1 LIRLVKYSFTLMIV
15 AAFAIVLAGN
25 LSASDRLPESPVP
38 AFLPNTQQPDTTR
51 PPLVYPVPV
60 DQGDPYQELED
71 HSPFYLKDPPNIKRE
86 IVYDPLS
93 GEYVFVS
100 KVGNFEYREPVSM
113 DMKEYRDYDNKKGI
127 RNYWKERTTSTDP
140 QTASSIIPA
149 IYIGGEAFDRIF
161 GGNTI
166 DIRPQGS
173 AEITFGVR
181 SVNREDPQLDVRQRR
196 TTNFDFNQK
205 IQMNVIAKIGDKIE
219 FKTNYNTEAT
229 FQFENKLA
237 LKYEGK
243 EDEII
248 KLIEAGN
255 VSMPLNTTLIS
266 GSQSLFGI
274 KTKMQFGRTTL
285 TTVFSQQE
293 SETKNITV
301 QGGAQT
307 NEFKLSSLDYEENR
321 HFFVNQYFR
330 ERYEDALQTLPIV
343 SSDIN
348 ITKVEV
354 WVTNIGAPVTEN
366 RNIVAF
372 TDLGEGKSEWIFNKA
387 IQPTIGPPLPTNRSN
402 NLVSR
407 LDTASIRNINS
418 VTAYLTGDP
427 LNIGKNG
434 YLVPGQDFEK
444 VENARKLSPTEFSF
458 NSKLG
463 FISLNTSLNADQT
476 LAVAYQ
482 YTVIGYDSI
491 FQVGEFSDQGINT
504 PNCLAAKLLKSTSI
518 NTRMPMWNL
527 MMKNVYSIRA
537 FQVNRDDFT
546 FNILF
551 KGNENGVPTG
561 YFSEGKDEVKGVPLI
576 HLMNLDNLNQQTNPV
591 KGGDGVFDF
600 LDNAATGGGT
610 INSSNGRIYFTVLE
624 PFGSHIR
631 KNIFADD
638 PDLANKYAYDSLY
651 TLTKAGAE
659 QFPEK
664 NKFILEGFYKSQSGS
679 EINLNALNVPQGSV
693 RVTAGGVP
701 LSENVDYTVD
711 YTLGR
716 VRIINEGILSSG
728 TPINISLESNTM
740 FAIQQKRMMGLRVDH
755 EINKD
760 FKIGGTLLNLHE
772 RPLTQ
777 KVNYGD
783 DPISNTIYGLD
794 MSYRTQSRW
803 LTKMIDKIPGIS
815 TKEISRINFDGEFAH
830 FLPGHSRAVG
840 KTGTSYI
847 DDFEG
852 AKSTIDLRQPNTWFL
867 ASTPQ
872 GQLDAFPEAGP
883 GSQLNYGKNRAK
895 LAWYIIDP
903 LFYDRFG
910 TLRPGNVDKNELS
923 KNSVRQV
930 LETEV
935 FPNKQLPSGIP
946 TNIAVLNL
954 AYYPSERGPYNF
966 DVLPNT
972 YSRGINQQG
981 FLESPETRWGGI
993 MRRIEST
1000 DFEATN
1006 IEYIEFWMMDPFTE
1020 DPDNAGD
1027 LYINLG
1033 DISED
1038 ILRDGRKF
1046 YENGLPTSEVVE
1058 NVDTTIWGRV
1068 PTIQALVESFSSIG
1082 GSRQFQDVGYDGLR
1096 DLDERSFHA
1105 PNFLDIIRDQFGAQS
1120 EAYQNALEDP
1130 SADNFQYFRGSQL
1143 DSDSRYSS
1151 ILERY
1156 KNFNGPDGNSP
1167 TDDQNPEN
1175 YPTSATSMPNVEDI
1189 NRDNTL
1195 SEAERYFQY
1204 RIRLDPNKMVV
1215 GENFIADIQEAVG
1228 IPLSNGEVGE
1238 VKWYQFKIPLNQ
1250 PERIVGSIQDFR
1262 SIRFIRMFFNGFEK
1276 PIVARF
1282 ATLELVRGEWR
1293 KYRYNLESPGEYLV
1307 NDDANGTRF
1316 DIAAVNI
1323 EENGRR
1329 EPIPYVVPPGIDR
1342 EINYGTT
1349 SLVQLNEQSM
1359 QFTVDNLL
1367 DGDARAAFKTTDF
1380 DFRQYKK
1387 LKMYVHAEKL
1397 IEAENLE
1404 YGDLTVFIRLGNDFT
1419 ENYYEYEIPL
1429 SFTPWGT
1436 TYLDAEA
1443 IWPESNRFEIDLE
1456 QLVSVKQNRNIA
1468 MRDPNSDIRLN
1479 YPYIEYIGDHIV
1491 KVLGSPSISDINGI
1505 MIGVRN
1511 PKRLSISSNDDGN
1524 SKSAIIWVNELR
1536 VSDFDNK
1543 GGWAAT
1549 ARVETMLADVGRV
1562 VVSGAHSSPGFGS
1575 LDMKV
1580 NETARQATTSFDI
1593 ATDID
1598 LGKFLPA
1605 KTGVKIPMHIDYGE
1619 SHIKPEYNPLDPD
1632 IKLKDDLDSYA
1643 TKSQK
1648 DSLSRIVKDYTQRKN
1663 INFINVRKVRVGNA
1677 SPPKIYDIE
1686 NLSVSYAYS
1695 EIYQRNIDL
1704 EFDLRKNYR
1713 GGIGYNFSN
1722 SPKIVQPFNK
1732 AGWARKPAFQL
1743 IKDFNFYYLPK
1754 NFAFR
1759 TDMNR
1764 SNNNKKFR
1772 NKSEGDIITYPISA
1786 KTWTWN
1792 RNYDLKFDL
1801 TKGLTFDF
1809 SAGANAYIYEP
1820 SGNPERG
1827 SEEWKLNRDTIMDEI
1842 YRFGSKSN
1850 YNQIVKLNYTIPINK
1865 IPIFNWIT
1873 ATAGYQGTFTWTASP
1888 LSVQDRIGN
1897 TIANQNTKQLNGNLD
1912 LVKLYNK
1919 INYLKGLN
1927 TPAKGA
1933 RGSGP
1938 TPRSIDQMK
1947 RPERTNPEQTAET
1960 PADSLASGPRVN
1972 YFKIIGDQFLKLAMS
1987 VKKGSL
1993 NYTQNNGMMLPG
2005 FMPEP
2010 DLLGYN
2016 FSSRAPGWGFILG
2029 SETDIR
2035 QMASDNGWISRD
2047 SVLNQAYSKRFTENL
2062 AYKINIEPLPGLR
2075 IDISGDKTSGFNFQE
2090 YYRMDSSGIFR
2101 GFSPT
2106 QGGNFSMSFGM
2117 WKTSFVK
2124 VGEDE
2129 DSPLFDNM
2137 LEYRKIIANRLAYG
2151 NEQWINEGE
2160 NYYYDSVGAGN
2171 FPYGYGPGA
2180 QEVLMYSF
2188 LAAYKG
2194 DDPAGISLNPFPKL
2208 PIPNWTISYN
2218 GLTKIPALKNIFK
2231 NINITHGY
2239 RSSYSISSWR
2249 SNVDFDPLNTTKTY
2263 SSTNLFITRYDIGQ
2277 ITITEQFSPL
2287 FGIDVAFHNTLT
2299 ARTEYKMQRN
2309 LTMSFINNQLT
2320 EVNGS
2325 EIIIG
2330 SGYRIKN
2337 IALIIS
2343 SVTGSG
2349 RTARTNND
2357 LVLKLDLGFRKD
2369 KTTLRRVDENNSQVS
2384 AGQNRINI
2392 YVTADYMLNDR
2403 FNIQAFFKR
2412 DMSDPFVSSQ
2422 FKNSNTFAGIT
2433 MRFNLAQ

>member
-1 LIRLVKYSFTLMIV
+1 MTRFVKYAFLLLILAALAV
-15 AAFAIVLAGN
+15 AATGSSVSYQRTYYPAGLN
-25 LSASDRLPESPVP
+25 HTLI
-38 AFLPNTQQPDTTR
+38 QQPDTTR
-51 PPLVYPVPV
+51 PALVYPIPQ
-60 DQGDPYQELED
+60 DSGDPYEQLGEQ
-71 HSPFYLKDPPNIKRE
+71 SPFHLKDPPNIKRE
-86 IVYDPLS
+86 VVYDPVT
-93 GEYVFVS
+93 GQYIFIS
-100 KVGNFEYREPVSM
+100 KVGDFSYREPVSM
-113 DMKEYRDYDNKKGI
+113 NISEYREFENKKGI
-127 RNYWKERTTSTDP
+127 RNYWRERTRSSDP

-196 TTNFDFNQK
+196 TTNFDFQQK

-255 VSMPLNTTLIS
+255 VSLPLNTTLIS

-274 KTKMQFGRTTL
+274 KTKLQFGRTTV

-307 NEFKLSSLDYEENR
+307 NQFNLTSLDYEENR
-321 HFFVNQYFR
+321 HFFLSQYFR
-330 ERYEDALQTLPIV
+330 QQYEKALQSLPIV
-343 SSDIN
+343 TSDIN
-348 ITKVEV
+348 ITKIEV
-354 WVTNIGAPVTEN
+354 WVTNIGAPLSEN

-372 TDLGEGKSEWIFNKA
+372 TDLGENRFEWIYSKD
-387 IQPTIGPPLPTNRSN
+387 IQPLPGPPLPTNRAN
-402 NLVSR
+402 NLMTR
-407 LDTASIRNINS
+407 LDTAGVRNINN
-418 VTAYLTGDP
+418 VTSYLTGDP
-427 LNIGKNG
+427 LKIGRNG
-434 YLVPGQDFEK
+434 YFVPGQDFEK
-444 VENARKLSPTEFSF
+444 VENARKLSPTEYTF

-463 FISLNTSLNADQT
+463 FISLNTTLNSDQV

-482 YTVIGYDSI
+482 YSVIGYDSI

-504 PNCLAAKLLKSTSI
+504 PNCLSAKLLKSTSV

-546 FNILF
+546 LNILY
-551 KGNENGVPTG
+551 KGNQNGVPTG
-561 YFSEGKDEVKGVPLI
+561 YFTEGSEEVKGIPLI
-576 HLMNLDNLNQQTNPV
+576 HLMNLDNLNQQQNPV

-600 LDNAATGGGT
+600 MDNAATMGGT
-610 INSSNGRIYFTVLE
+610 INSQNGRIYFTVLE
-624 PFGSHIR
+624 PFGSHLR
-631 KNIFADD
+631 KKVFAND
-638 PDLANKYAYDSLY
+638 PDLANRYAYDSLY

-659 QFPEK
+659 QFPDK

-679 EINLNALNVPQGSV
+679 EINLNALNVPRGSV
-693 RVTAGGVP
+693 KVTAGGVP
-701 LSENVDYTVD
+701 LVENVDYTVD

-716 VRIINEGILSSG
+716 VRIINEGVLSSG

-760 FKIGGTLLNLHE
+760 FKLGATLLNLHE

-815 TKEISRINFDGEFAH
+815 TKEVSKINFDGEFAH

-840 KTGTSYI
+840 KSGTSYI

-852 AKSTIDLRQPNTWFL
+852 AKSTIDLRQPNSWFL
-867 ASTPQ
+867 ASAPQ
-872 GQLDAFPEAGP
+872 GQADMFPEAGP
-883 GSQLNYGKNRAK
+883 GTGLNYGKNRAK

-903 LFYDRFG
+903 LFYDRYG
-910 TLRPGNVDKNELS
+910 TLRPTNVDTEELS
-923 KNSVRQV
+923 KNSVRQI

-946 TNIAVLNL
+946 TNIAVLNM
-954 AYYPSERGPYNF
+954 AYYPNERGPYNF
-966 DVLPNT
+966 DVLPT
-972 YSRGINQQG
+972 AFSQGINSDGLLQAP
-981 FLESPETRWGGI
+981 SSRWGGI

-1006 IEYIEFWMMDPFTE
+1006 IEYIEFWMMDPFSE
-1020 DPDNAGD
+1020 DPDNSGD

-1038 ILRDGRKF
+1038 ILKDGRKF
-1046 YENGLPTSEVVE
+1046 YENGLPTSELVE

-1068 PTIQALVESFSSIG
+1068 PTIQALVESFSSVA

-1096 DLDERSFHA
+1096 DIDERSFHA

-1120 EAYQNALEDP
+1120 EAYAKALEDP
-1130 SADNFQYFRGSQL
+1130 SADNFQYFRGSRL

-1167 TDDQNPEN
+1167 TDDLNPEN
-1175 YPTSATSMPNVEDI
+1175 YPTSASSMPNVEDI

-1204 RIRLDPNKMVV
+1204 RIRLDPNNMVV
-1215 GENFIADIQEAVG
+1215 GENFISDIQVASG
-1228 IPLSNGEVGE
+1228 IRLANGETAE
-1238 VKWYQFKIPLNQ
+1238 VKWYQFKIPVSQ
-1250 PERIVGSIQDFR
+1250 PERVVGNIQDFR
-1262 SIRFIRMFFNGFEK
+1262 SIRFIRMFFRGFEK
-1276 PIVARF
+1276 PVVARF

-1316 DIAAVNI
+1316 DISAVNI

-1329 EPIPYVVPPGIDR
+1329 DPIPYVVPPGIDR

-1359 QFTVDNLL
+1359 QFTVENLQ

-1397 IEAENLE
+1397 IENEELQ
-1404 YGDLTVFIRLGNDFT
+1404 YGDLTVFIRLGTDFT

-1429 SFTPWGT
+1429 TFTPWGT
-1436 TYLDAEA
+1436 SFANAEA
-1443 IWPESNRFEIDLE
+1443 IWPDLNRFDIDLD
-1456 QLVSVKQNRNIA
+1456 QLVSIKQNRNIA

-1479 YPYIEYIGDHIV
+1479 YPYVEYVGDHVI
-1491 KVLGSPSISDINGI
+1491 KVLGSPSISDVKGI
-1505 MIGVRN
+1505 MIGIRN
-1511 PKRLSISSNDDGN
+1511 PKRLSLASKDDGLQ
-1524 SKSAIIWVNELR
+1524 KSAIIWVNELR
-1536 VSDFDNK
+1536 VTDFDNK

-1549 ARVETMLADVGRV
+1549 ARVETLLADVGRV
-1562 VVSGAHSSPGFGS
+1562 VVSGAHSTPGFGS

-1580 NETARQATTSFDI
+1580 NETSKEAITSFDI

-1605 KTGVKIPMHIDYGE
+1605 KTGLKIPMHFDYGE
-1619 SHIKPEYNPLDPD
+1619 THITPEFNPLDPD
-1632 IKLKDDLDSYA
+1632 VKLKDELKSYDSES
-1643 TKSQK
+1643 SQ
-1648 DSLSRIVKDYTQRKN
+1648 DSLKKIVKDYTQRKN
-1663 INFINVRKVRVGNA
+1663 INFINVRKDRVGTVK
-1677 SPPKIYDIE
+1677 PPRVYDVE
-1686 NLSVSYAYS
+1686 NLSLSYAYS

-1704 EFDLRKNYR
+1704 EFDLRKAYR
-1713 GGIGYNFSN
+1713 GGIGYNFN
-1722 SPKIVQPFNK
+1722 NNPKNITPFVK
-1732 AGWARKPAFQL
+1732 VSWLKSPAFQ
-1743 IKDFNFYYLPK
+1743 IVRDFNFFYLPK

-1764 SNNNKKFR
+1764 TNNTKKFR
-1772 NKSEGDIITYPISA
+1772 NKSEGDIITYPIYA

-1792 RNYDLKFDL
+1792 RNYDFKFDI

-1809 SAGANAYIYEP
+1809 SAGANAFIYEP

-1827 SEEWKLNRDTIMDEI
+1827 SEEWRMNRDTIMDEI
-1842 YRFGSKSN
+1842 FSLGSMSA
-1850 YNQIVKLNYTIPINK
+1850 YNQMFKLNYNIPINK
-1865 IPIFNWIT
+1865 IPVFDWVT
-1873 ATAGYQGTFTWTASP
+1873 ATAGYQGTYTWTASP
-1888 LSVQDRIGN
+1888 ISVQERIGN
-1897 TIANQNTKQLNGNLD
+1897 TIANQNAKTLNSNID
-1912 LVKLYNK
+1912 FVKLYNK
-1919 INYLKGLN
+1919 VPYLKNLN
-1927 TPAKGA
+1927 TPPRTS

-1938 TPRSIDQMK
+1938 SPRTADPMA
-1947 RPERTNPEQTAET
+1947 RPGRSQQDNKATAE
-1960 PADSLASGPRVN
+1960 ADTTLTQPRTD
-1972 YFKIIGDQFLKLAMS
+1972 YLKIVLDNFLKITMS
-1987 VKKGSL
+1987 VKKASI
-1993 NYTQNNGMMLPG
+1993 NYTQNNGIMLPG

-2016 FSSRAPGWGFILG
+2016 FNGNAPGWGFILG
-2029 SETDIR
+2029 SEADIR
-2035 QMASDNGWISRD
+2035 NTAASNGWISRD

-2062 AYKINIEPLPGLR
+2062 AYKVNAEPLPGLR
-2075 IDISGDKTSGFNFQE
+2075 IDISGDKTRGLNLQE
-2090 YYRMDSSGIFR
+2090 YFRADTSGTFKS
-2101 GFSPT
+2101 FSPT
-2106 QGGNFSMSFGM
+2106 ESGNFSMSFGI
-2117 WKTSFVK
+2117 WKTAFVTTRK
-2124 VGEDE
+2124 DE
-2129 DSPLFDNM
+2129 GSPLFDNM
-2137 LEYRKIIANRLAYG
+2137 LNYRKTIADRLAYG
-2151 NEQWINEGE
+2151 NQQWIDGGE
-2160 NYYYDSVGAGN
+2160 VYYYDSAGRDN
-2171 FPYGYGPGA
+2171 FPYGYGAGA
-2180 QEVLMYSF
+2180 QEVLLYSF
-2188 LAAYKG
+2188 LAAYRG
-2194 DDPAGISLNPFPKL
+2194 DDPKNVTLNPFPQF
-2208 PIPNWTISYN
+2208 PIPNWSISYN
-2218 GLTKIPALKNIFK
+2218 GLTKIEVIKRVFK
-2231 NINITHGY
+2231 NVNLTHAY
-2239 RSSYSISSWR
+2239 RSSYAITAWR
-2249 SNVDFDPLNTTKTY
+2249 SNVEYDPNDRTKTY
-2263 SSTNLFITRYDIGQ
+2263 TNTNLFITQFDVGQ
-2277 ITITEQFSPL
+2277 LVLTEQFSPL
-2287 FGIDVAFHNTLT
+2287 LGIDVAFHNTLT
-2299 ARTEYKMQRN
+2299 ARAEYKKQRN

-2320 EVNGS
+2320 ETEGN
-2325 EIIIG
+2325 EIVIG

-2337 IALIIS
+2337 LALVVS
-2343 SVTGSG
+2343 SVTGGG
-2349 RTARTNND
+2349 RISRSNND
-2357 LVLKLDLGFRKD
+2357 LVLKVDLGFRKD
-2369 KTTLRRVDENNSQVS
+2369 KTTLRRVDERNSQVS

-2392 YVTADYMLNDR
+2392 YVTADYTINER
-2403 FNIQAFFKR
+2403 FNFQAFFKR
-2412 DMSDPFVSSQ
+2412 DVSDPFVSSQ
-2422 FKNSNTFAGIT
+2422 FKNSNTFAGVT